1 MNPKEMAK
9 IDKDAIVYAG
19 YKTSDLLEVGFTP
32 LMLFRR
38 GKSKKEVE
46 EAAVNF
52 PRVKNAIDKDWN
64 KWEQE
69 KSKHEPNEGGDE
81 PAAQDTHHHHGK
93 SSAKGSDIKYD
104 ELGKFYAQTYSKNK
118 EGGCKFDLP
127 KLNTDIPFLEEGKEG
142 SEIDAAAA
150 KRKGART
157 NSRTT
162 MDKKNSRN
170 TMDTKN
176 SEKPNKEE
184 VNKGICRQ
192 LMEWFS
198 KRLLSGTDYDNEVSK
213 TFDLVHFGPHPDRQ
227 VLKHAKAP
235 TRVHV
240 INRYRS
246 ISKWAS
252 GSIDSMSSLM
262 GSSNETKNES
272 GTGGVP
278 SDGADP

>member
-1 MNPKEMAK
+1 M
-9 IDKDAIVYAG
+9 
-19 YKTSDLLEVGFTP
+19 
-32 LMLFRR
+32 
-38 GKSKKEVE
+38 
-46 EAAVNF
+46 
-52 PRVKNAIDKDWN
+52 
-64 KWEQE
+64 
-69 KSKHEPNEGGDE
+69 
-81 PAAQDTHHHHGK
+81 
-93 SSAKGSDIKYD
+93 
-104 ELGKFYAQTYSKNK
+104 
-118 EGGCKFDLP
+118 
-127 KLNTDIPFLEEGKEG
+127 
-142 SEIDAAAA
+142 
-150 KRKGART
+150 
-157 NSRTT
+157 
-162 MDKKNSRN
+162 
-170 TMDTKN
+170 MDTKN

-252 GSIDSMSSLM
+252 ESIDSMSSLVV
-262 GSSNETKNES
+262 SSNETKNES

>member
-38 GKSKKEVE
+38 GKSKEEVE
-46 EAAVNF
+46 IAARNF
-52 PRVKNAIDKDWN
+52 PRVKNAIVKDWN

-69 KSKHEPNEGGDE
+69 KPKHEPNEGGDE
-81 PAAQDTHHHHGK
+81 PAAQDTHHGK

-157 NSRTT
+157 NSR
-162 MDKKNSRN
+162 
-170 TMDTKN
+170 KN

-184 VNKGICRQ
+184 VNKGICRP

-252 GSIDSMSSLM
+252 ESIDSMSSLVV
-262 GSSNETKNES
+262 SSNETKNES

>member
-1 MNPKEMAK
+1 MIIKKQDMVYLSIVLRK
-9 IDKDAIVYAG
+9 ILK
-19 YKTSDLLEVGFTP
+19 
-32 LMLFRR
+32 R
-38 GKSKKEVE
+38 
-46 EAAVNF
+46 NF
-52 PRVKNAIDKDWN
+52 PRVKNAIVKDWN

-176 SEKPNKEE
+176 SEEE

-252 GSIDSMSSLM
+252 ESIDSMSSLVV
-262 GSSNETKNES
+262 SSNETKNES